1 VLSRFT
7 GVLCSLLTVLLGI
20 VPFFSWSQ
28 ANNNW
33 SASQVITIPSL
44 GFGLGN
50 FSGSSV
56 ALDNA
61 TLEPGEYISNPIFQK
76 SVWYTFTI
84 ATTRQVSISMAL
96 SGLDV
101 SSTSLGFY
109 VYRETAAIPLSSDLG
124 FFTDGAVGATST
136 NECLTA
142 GKYYLQICGSLPLSI
157 NVNPQVEI
165 SPTPSADVNDNIA
178 SPDNAGVIT
187 AGNQIVLDWPCL
199 SLQSDDEYFPAIG
212 ADYLNYSKSYWVTF
226 QTDSHIDLFS
236 YSVELFAGGN
246 YTDQVAVRIF
256 EAPLTLASFN
266 PANAI
271 YSNSRGFHYPGEYTN
286 IPCLLEANTT
296 YVMQIIGR
304 RDYSNT
310 SYVYLKHLGE
320 GETAEPVPTEAAWNA
335 GNNFGTVTSIPMP
348 GTPISLFDYFS
359 CSSQMSEALP
369 ACNNVIPA
377 AGYTG
382 INNVTYDLTNWF
394 TLNLTQESSLI
405 VTSGTSCQA
414 CPGVIYNHSMYLRVF
429 TQAPN
434 NNCNSFQVPADVF
447 YEGPFNGSGLCY
459 VTCLPPGEYTLQI
472 MGRSLLSGNPYEC
485 VSSQFGRRHDIT
497 VAFVEPAIFEY
508 GMAAAGDVDEI
519 NNGNPLQDNVLYT
532 ADQAELTCERTVLP
546 DEVVCWPTIDRAV
559 YRTLEIGDA
568 DNDAVLDSGMLIIR
582 NYNYQNF
589 PLDIASNSALY
600 EGDVDALVQSQGAYN
615 WPDVVTGLD
624 PLMDCGLF
632 NQRFYG
638 CYWWE
643 TYPRLFN
650 MHKYC
655 VTPGTYTLAQ
665 YGDSSDVGAVL
676 QPTFEFRKDV
686 TQFWNP
692 AAPDNMGDLLA
703 TGLTHLS
710 QPDTFSCLE
719 NPAMIDGIAP
729 CGRTKLLY
737 REFYLSQEAEII
749 ISEAPN
755 PLGDAFFTEGQPAP
769 ILFFSGQVSQ
779 VGIDGLSIV
788 MEVPEYCSSTFTR
801 WECESLPP
809 GWYTV
814 VSYGFGP
821 GYENNYEFHEQNL
834 HTGYHGCGADTNG
847 LYSMNYIS
855 QISIQLDTT
864 SSPGPFYYKPEIA
877 CVAPNTITYTN
888 VLTPDFPSP
897 FTEYVLCSEYF
908 EDSTYQSVVNDEI
921 FVCENDP
928 PLDKVAYYVFTTDDE
943 YFLRIRNLDVFRT
956 LLYEL
961 DVTTN
966 DSLQLPTAIPIVPCQ
981 VGFNDIEICSL
992 PAGTYS
998 LLVFA
1003 DTTQDCINATPI
1015 IDVSPVNYSRFD
1027 FADRAYDFDLVPS
1040 DGTFHDGR
1048 VGDVHP
1054 TNPNLSPSN
1063 DFFYCT
1069 TGAFPSDP
1077 AVSCIGTFTDSI
1089 YGVETEPVY
1098 FTDELLFE
1106 QEILRRNLWYTFV
1119 VQGNGTATVE
1129 VRNLSSDA
1137 YANTFH
1143 VYSTDLSGEIPWSTI
1158 TGSSPTLIDSTL
1170 TDSLVLKAQNVYWD
1184 NCGRAGAIDV
1194 NVQGDPCDSL
1204 TKRRFY
1210 IIVDRFHPRDY
1221 DYPYELF
1228 EALNGQIDVRIRWN
1242 RLPVAEY
1249 PGDECSDAVATQSTT
1264 TGVFPACTI
1273 IDCHTNVD
1281 PFWDLPENID
1291 CMEGPGG
1298 RSSTWYKFNYNGPDV
1313 VDVGFQP
1320 DLSGLAN
1327 YGLPGDIDYRVF
1339 YGNSC
1344 PTLIAGTEC
1353 AQSSY
1358 ISNTIACVDSTTG
1371 DFYVEVSYPENAT
1384 GTLCF
1389 NFSVALNTNPN
1400 CIPFNPAAVEAYFQF
1415 DQVCTLDTVYF
1426 TNYST
1431 IGLQMEYEWD
1441 FGHDNS
1447 TSNVYSPYHLFPSSG
1462 DYLVTLTATNA
1473 FAGTSD
1479 VYSEVIHVV
1488 DSTDLMQLIG
1498 DTTICYGDT
1507 LTLGRDLF
1515 QATYSWSTGA
1525 ITSTIDVFEPG
1536 LYSVD
1541 YTVIGCPFQDQTLLD
1556 VFQLIPPIPDSV
1568 AICENSTLEVD
1579 FAPLDSIAWVNSP
1592 SQILETGLVQF
1603 TILPDSIL
1611 NLPWIAYDQGC
1622 FVEGELEVVELYA
1635 FVPAIPSWDS
1645 LFCENFDSVSLP
1657 DFPNNTNGIF
1667 QYDGLDVSEL
1677 NGTDFNPGDF
1687 FMDYIYTDSIGC
1699 TDTLQVPFT
1708 VLDTLAI
1715 EWITP
1720 EAIACNDADTIM
1732 LYSMLEYTSGLFYVS
1747 YLPNQTAAFQSDYF
1761 VPLQALGD
1769 ESITNSY
1776 EVLYEVVFNTECLS
1790 RSFGGIVLQPDPL
1803 FDIDYG
1809 LQCEDAYLQLLNN
1822 SYVNG
1827 GSIASFVWQFET
1839 GEMQNISQPVFVDLH
1854 EPGYFTFDLEAT
1866 SSFGC
1871 DVVWSDSVFVHPSPE
1886 ASINYSSICQ
1896 FDPLIFTSNATVEQ
1910 GNLAQYA
1917 WYTEGQSMGT
1927 TPDVTWTFNNAG
1939 VFDVGVH
1946 VWSDAGCEGRDSL
1959 HVTIY
1964 PTPQLVLDA
1973 PSICAGDTI
1982 QAALTSSAP
1991 QDDVLLTTWF
2001 IEGVANGIDVDSI
2014 VVVPTSLNPV
2024 EIEVYQYSNAGCVG
2038 YASEVIDVFEL
2049 PTLDVLPTDLNY
2061 CIGDTV
2067 SIGCL
2072 PFAQAPQN
2080 VQNTQWNFSNGLSFN
2095 SPSTSFV
2102 ASSPGTFDAML
2113 NVTTNFGCSSSFA
2126 VDNYVIVHPD
2136 PIANFIL
2143 SDETPTYYE
2152 DEVDIINQSSSNVV
2166 EWNYV
2171 ISDGFV
2177 AEVPNFSHR
2186 FYESGNY
2193 SIRLAVKDV
2202 HGCADTAYKSLD
2214 FSPDLI
2220 VHIPNSFTPD
2230 ADGVNDVFIPVI
2242 DGDPLIYYRLI
2253 VFDRW
2258 GTIIFESFDSTE
2270 VWPGDVRENG
2280 YYAICDAYN
2289 YMLELKTVRG
2299 YEKTYTGALM
2309 LLR

>member
-1 VLSRFT
+1 MSLRFNWAIP
-7 GVLCSLLTVLLGI
+7 LVLLI
-20 VPFFSWSQ
+20 LLLSPSKLLLSQ

-33 SASQVITIPSL
+33 SAAQTITIPSA

-50 FSGSSV
+50 YSGTAV
-56 ALDNA
+56 PLDNA
-61 TLEPGEYISNPIFQK
+61 TLEPGEYIANPIFQK
-76 SVWYTFTI
+76 SVWFTFTI
-84 ATTRQVSISMAL
+84 ATTRQVSISIAL

-109 VYRETAAIPLSSDLG
+109 VYRETATIPLSSDLG

-142 GKYYLQICGSLPLSI
+142 GTYFIQLCGSLLLSI
-157 NVNPQVEI
+157 DVNPQLEI
-165 SPTPSADVNDNIA
+165 APTPAADANDNMAI
-178 SPDNAGVIT
+178 PDDAGVIT

-199 SLQSDDEYFPAIG
+199 SLQTDDEYFPGIG

-236 YSVELFAGGN
+236 YSVQLFAGGN
-246 YTDQVAVRIF
+246 YADQMAVRIF

-271 YSNSRGFHYPGEYTN
+271 YSNSRSFHQPGEYTH

-304 RDYSNT
+304 RDYSNI
-310 SYVYLKHLGE
+310 SNVYLKHLGE
-320 GETAEPVPTEAAWNA
+320 GETVEPVPTEAAWSA
-335 GNNFGTVTSIPMP
+335 GNDFGTVTSTPMP
-348 GTPISLFDYFS
+348 GTAISLFDYFS
-359 CSSQMSEALP
+359 CSSQMSETLP
-369 ACNNVIPA
+369 VCNNVIPA

-414 CPGVIYNHSMYLRVF
+414 CPGVTYNHSMYLRVF

-434 NNCNSFQVPADVF
+434 NNCNSFQLPADVF

-472 MGRSLLSGNPYEC
+472 MGRSLLNSDPYDC

-508 GMAAAGDVDEI
+508 GMSAAGDVDEI
-519 NNGNPLQDNVLYT
+519 NNGNSLQENVVYS
-532 ADQAELTCERTVLP
+532 ADLAELTCETTILP
-546 DEVVCWPTIDRAV
+546 DTIVCWPTTDRAV
-559 YRTLEIGDA
+559 YRTIEIGDA
-568 DNDAVLDSGMLIIR
+568 DNDALPDSGMLIVR

-589 PLDIASNSALY
+589 PLDISSNSVLY
-600 EGDVDALVQSQGAYN
+600 EGDIDALAQAQGVYN
-615 WPDVVTGLD
+615 WPDEVTGLD
-624 PLMDCGLF
+624 PQMGCNLF
-632 NQRFYG
+632 NDRFYN

-643 TYPRLFN
+643 PLPRLYN
-650 MHKYC
+650 LQKYC

-692 AAPDNMGDLLA
+692 AAPNNMGDLLA
-703 TGLTHLS
+703 TGLTHVS
-710 QPDTFSCLE
+710 EPDTFSCRE
-719 NPAMIDGIAP
+719 NPAVIDGIEP
-729 CGRTKLLY
+729 CGRTKLIY
-737 REFYLSQEAEII
+737 REFYLSQTAEITI
-749 ISEAPN
+749 TEISNDLDVSGVPF
-755 PLGDAFFTEGQPAP
+755 L
-769 ILFFSGQVSQ
+769 LFSGQVSQ
-779 VGIDGLSIV
+779 VGIDGLSIY
-788 MEVPEYCSSTFTR
+788 MDPPEFCSSLFQR
-801 WECESLPP
+801 IECESLPP
-809 GWYTV
+809 GWYTI
-814 VSYGFGP
+814 VSYGYGQ
-821 GYENNYEFHEQNL
+821 GYDNNYDFRESAYHA
-834 HTGYHGCGADTNG
+834 GYNGCGAQPTG
-847 LYSMNYIS
+847 LASMNYGSLIT
-855 QISIQLDTT
+855 IQLDTT
-864 SSPGPFYYKPEIA
+864 ASPGPYYYRPGLA
-877 CVAPNTITYTN
+877 CVSPTTITYTN

-897 FTEYVLCSEYF
+897 FTEYVLCNEYF
-908 EDSTYQSVVNDEI
+908 KDSTYQSVVNDEI
-921 FVCENDP
+921 FVCENEP
-928 PLDKVAYYVFTTDDE
+928 PLDKVAYYVFTTDDD
-943 YFLRIRNLDVFRT
+943 YFLRIRNIRGFRK

-966 DSLQLPTAIPIVPCQ
+966 DSLQLLTAQPVIPCS
-981 VGFNDIEICSL
+981 VGFNDFEVCSL

-1003 DTTQDCINATPI
+1003 DTLQDCINAMPI
-1015 IDVSPVNYSRFD
+1015 IDVSPVDYSRFD
-1027 FADRAYDFDLVPS
+1027 FAERAYDFDLVPS

-1077 AVSCIGTFTDSI
+1077 AMGCIGTYTDSI
-1089 YGVETEPVY
+1089 YGAVSEPVY
-1098 FTDELLFE
+1098 YTDEPLFE

-1129 VRNLSSDA
+1129 VRNLSADE

-1143 VYSTDLSGEIPWSTI
+1143 VYSTDVSGEVPWSTI

-1170 TDSLVLKAQNVYWD
+1170 TDGLILQAHNVYWG
-1184 NCGRAGAIDV
+1184 NCGRAGAIDF

-1210 IIVDRFHPRDY
+1210 IVVDRFHPRDFN
-1221 DYPYELF
+1221 PVPPELF

-1242 RLPVAEY
+1242 RLPVADY

-1264 TGVFPACTI
+1264 TGVFPVCTI

-1384 GTLCF
+1384 GSLCF

-1400 CIPFNPAAVEAYFQF
+1400 CIPFNPAAVEAYFQY

-1462 DYLVTLTATNA
+1462 DYLVTMTATNA

-1488 DSTDLMQLIG
+1488 DSTDLMQLVG
-1498 DTTICYGDT
+1498 DTTICFGDT

-1525 ITSTIDVFEPG
+1525 TTSTIDVFEPG
-1536 LYSVD
+1536 LYIVD

-1568 AICENSTLEVD
+1568 AICENSALEVD

-1592 SQILETGLVQF
+1592 SQILETGLVQY

-1635 FVPAIPSWDS
+1635 FVPVIPSWDS
-1645 LFCENFDSVSLP
+1645 LFCENFDGVSLP

-1699 TDTLQVPFT
+1699 TDTLQVPFL

-1720 EAIACNDADTIM
+1720 EVVTCNDADTIM
-1732 LYSMLEYTSGLFYVS
+1732 LYDMVADTTGLFFIS
-1747 YLPNQTAAFQSDYF
+1747 YLPNQQAALESDYF
-1761 VPLQALGD
+1761 IPIQALGD
-1769 ESITNSY
+1769 ETVPNTY

-1790 RSFGGIVLQPDPL
+1790 RSFGEVILQPDPIV
-1803 FDIDYG
+1803 DIDYG
-1809 LQCEDAYLQLLNN
+1809 LQCEDSYLHLENN
-1822 SYVNG
+1822 SFVNG
-1827 GSIASFVWQFET
+1827 GDVTSYVWQFET
-1839 GEMQNISQPVFVDLH
+1839 GEMQNIPQPAFVDLD
-1854 EPGYFTFDLEAT
+1854 EPGYFAFEIEAI
-1866 SSFGC
+1866 SNFGC
-1871 DVVWSDSVFVHPSPE
+1871 NVLVADSVFVHPTPD

-1896 FDPLIFTSNATVEQ
+1896 FDPLVFTSNASVSQ
-1910 GNLAQYA
+1910 GSLAQYA
-1917 WYTEGQSMGT
+1917 WYTNGLSMGN
-1927 TPDVTWTFNNAG
+1927 TPNVTWTFEDAG
-1939 VFDVGVH
+1939 MFDVGVH
-1946 VWSDAGCEGRDSL
+1946 VWSDAGCEGTDSL

-1964 PTPQLVLDA
+1964 PTPQLALDA

-1991 QDDVLLTTWF
+1991 EDDVLLTTWF

-2024 EIEVYQYSNAGCVG
+2024 EIEVYQYTNAGCVG

-2049 PTLDVLPTDLNY
+2049 PTLEVLPTDLNY

-2067 SIGCL
+2067 AIGCL

-2080 VQNTQWNFSNGLSFN
+2080 IQNTQWNFSNGLSFN

-2102 ASSPGTFDAML
+2102 ASSPGTFDAMV
-2113 NVTTNFGCSSSFA
+2113 NVTTNFGCSSTFA

-2202 HGCADTAYKSLD
+2202 HGCADTTYKSLD

-2242 DGDPLIYYRLI
+2242 DGDPLTYYRLI

-2258 GTIIFESFDSTE
+2258 GTIIFESLDRNE
-2270 VWPGDVRENG
+2270 VWQGDVRENG

-2289 YMLELKTVRG
+2289 YMLDLKTVRG
-2299 YEKTYTGALM
+2299 YEKTYMGAVL

>member
-1 VLSRFT
+1 V
-7 GVLCSLLTVLLGI
+7 
-20 VPFFSWSQ
+20 
-28 ANNNW
+28 A
-33 SASQVITIPSL
+33 
-44 GFGLGN
+44 
-50 FSGSSV
+50 V

-61 TLEPGEYISNPIFQK
+61 TLEPGEYIANPIFQK
-76 SVWYTFTI
+76 SVWFTFTI
-84 ATTRQVSISMAL
+84 ATTRQVAISMSL

-109 VYRETAAIPLSSDLG
+109 VYRETSAIPLSSDLG

-142 GKYYLQICGSLPLSI
+142 GKYYIQICGSLPLSI
-157 NVNPQVEI
+157 NVNPQLEI
-165 SPTPSADVNDNIA
+165 SPTPSADANDNIA
-178 SPDNAGVIT
+178 NPDNAGVIT

-199 SLQSDDEYFPAIG
+199 SLQTDDEYFPAIG

-236 YSVELFAGGN
+236 YSVELYAGGN
-246 YTDQVAVRIF
+246 YADQVVVRIF

-271 YSNSRGFHYPGEYTN
+271 YSNSRGFHFPGEYTHV
-286 IPCLLEANTT
+286 PCLLEANTT

-320 GETAEPVPTEAAWNA
+320 GETVEPVPTEAAWSA
-335 GNNFGTVTSIPMP
+335 SNNFGTVTSTPMP
-348 GTPISLFDYFS
+348 GTAISLFDYFS
-359 CSSQMSEALP
+359 CSSQMSETLP
-369 ACNNVIPA
+369 VCNNVIPP

-414 CPGVIYNHSMYLRVF
+414 CPGITYNHSMYLRVF

-434 NNCNSFQVPADVF
+434 NNCNSFQLPADVF

-472 MGRSLLSGNPYEC
+472 MGRSLLNSNPYDC

-497 VAFVEPAIFEY
+497 IAFVEPAIFEY
-508 GMAAAGDVDEI
+508 GMSAAGDVDEI
-519 NNGNPLQDNVLYT
+519 NNGNALQENVVYS
-532 ADQAELTCERTVLP
+532 ADLAELTCEKTVLP
-546 DEVVCWPTIDRAV
+546 DAIVCWPTTDRAV
-559 YRTLEIGDA
+559 YRTIDIGDA
-568 DNDAVLDSGMLIIR
+568 DNDAVPDSGMLVVR

-589 PLDIASNSALY
+589 PLDIASNSVLY
-600 EGDVDALVQSQGAYN
+600 EGDIDALAQAQGVYN
-615 WPDVVTGLD
+615 WPDEVTGLD
-624 PLMDCGLF
+624 PQMGCNLF
-632 NQRFYG
+632 NDRFYN

-643 TYPRLFN
+643 PLPRLYN
-650 MHKYC
+650 LQKYC

-703 TGLTHLS
+703 TGLTHVS
-710 QPDTFSCLE
+710 EPDTFSCRE
-719 NPAMIDGIAP
+719 NPATIDGIGP
-729 CGRTKLLY
+729 CNRTKLIY
-737 REFYLSQEAEII
+737 REFYLSQTAEITI
-749 ISEAPN
+749 TEISNDLDVGGVPF
-755 PLGDAFFTEGQPAP
+755 L
-769 ILFFSGQVSQ
+769 LFSGQVSQ
-779 VGIDGLSIV
+779 VGIGGLSIV
-788 MEVPEYCSSTFTR
+788 MTPLEYCSSLFQR
-801 WECESLPP
+801 IECESLPP
-809 GWYTV
+809 GWYTI
-814 VSYGFGP
+814 VSYGFGQ
-821 GYENNYEFHEQNL
+821 GYENNFDFRESA
-834 HTGYHGCGADTNG
+834 YHGGYNGCGGQPTG
-847 LYSMNYIS
+847 LASMNYGSLIT
-855 QISIQLDTT
+855 IQLDTT
-864 SSPGPFYYKPEIA
+864 ASPGPYYYRPGLA
-877 CVAPNTITYTN
+877 CVAPSTITYNN

-897 FTEYVLCSEYF
+897 FTEYVLCTEYF
-908 EDSTYQSVVNDEI
+908 KDSTYQSVVNDEI
-921 FVCENDP
+921 FVCENEP
-928 PLDKVAYYVFTTDDE
+928 PLDKVAYYVFTTDDD
-943 YFLRIRNLDVFRT
+943 YFLRIRNLGSYRK

-966 DSLQLPTAIPIVPCQ
+966 DSLQLLNAQPVVPCS
-981 VGFNDIEICSL
+981 VGFNDFEVCSL
-992 PAGTYS
+992 PPGTYS

-1003 DTTQDCINATPI
+1003 DTLQDCVNATPI

-1027 FADRAYDFDLVPS
+1027 FAERAYDFDLVPS

-1077 AVSCIGTFTDSI
+1077 AIGCIGTYTDSI
-1089 YGVETEPVY
+1089 YDAVTEPVY
-1098 FTDELLFE
+1098 YTDEPLFE

-1129 VRNLSSDA
+1129 VRNLSSDE

-1143 VYSTDLSGEIPWSTI
+1143 IYSTDLSGEVPWSTI
-1158 TGSSPTLIDSTL
+1158 TGSSPTLIDSTT
-1170 TDSLVLKAQNVYWD
+1170 TDGLILQAHNVYWG
-1184 NCGRAGAIDV
+1184 NCGRAGAIDF

-1204 TKRRFY
+1204 TKRRYY
-1210 IIVDRFHPRDY
+1210 IVVDRFHPRDFGS
-1221 DYPYELF
+1221 EQF

-1242 RLPVAEY
+1242 RWPVADY

-1344 PTLIAGTEC
+1344 PALIAGTEC

-1400 CIPFNPAAVEAYFQF
+1400 CIPFNPAAVEAFFQY

-1431 IGLQMEYEWD
+1431 VGLQMEYEWD
-1441 FGHDNS
+1441 FGHDNA
-1447 TSNVYSPYHLFPSSG
+1447 TSNVYSPFHIFPGTG

-1479 VYSEVIHVV
+1479 VYSEVVHVV
-1488 DSTDLMQLIG
+1488 DSTDLMLLVG

-1507 LTLGRDLF
+1507 LTLGRDLY

-1525 ITSTIDVFEPG
+1525 TSSTIDVFLPG

-1541 YTVIGCPFQDQTLLD
+1541 YTIIGCPFQDQALLD

-1568 AICENSTLEVD
+1568 AICENSTLELD
-1579 FAPLDSIAWVNSP
+1579 FAPLDSLFWLDSP
-1592 SQILETGLVQF
+1592 SQILETSLVQYTLF
-1603 TILPDSIL
+1603 ADSIQE
-1611 NLPWIAYDQGC
+1611 LPWIAYDQGC
-1622 FVEGELEVVELYA
+1622 FVEGVLEVVELYA

-1645 LFCENFDSVSLP
+1645 LFCENFNGVNLP
-1657 DFPNNTNGIF
+1657 VFSSNTNGIF
-1667 QYDGLDVSEL
+1667 QYELLNVDEL
-1677 NGTDFNPGDF
+1677 NGSDFSPGEYSL
-1687 FMDYIYTDSIGC
+1687 DYIYADSIGC
-1699 TDTLQVPFT
+1699 PDTLQVPFV

-1720 EAIACNDADTIM
+1720 QAIACNDSDTLM
-1732 LYSMLEYTSGLFYVS
+1732 LLDQVLDTTGVFYLS
-1747 YLPNQTAAFQSDYF
+1747 YLPNQAAVLESDFF
-1761 VPLQALGD
+1761 VPELAQGN
-1769 ESITNSY
+1769 ESIVNTYNLFY
-1776 EVLYEVVFNTECLS
+1776 EVLHNEECISHSQGEV
-1790 RSFGGIVLQPDPL
+1790 VLQPDPIISL
-1803 FDIDYG
+1803 EYG
-1809 LQCEDAYLQLLNN
+1809 LPCEEGYLQLDNN
-1822 SYVNG
+1822 SFVVG
-1827 GSIASFVWQFET
+1827 GDVVSYLWLFES
-1839 GEMQNISQPVFVDLH
+1839 GETQNTTEPMFVDLD
-1854 EPGYFTFDLEAT
+1854 EVGYYSFELEAT
-1866 SSFGC
+1866 SNYGC
-1871 DVVWSDSVFVHPSPE
+1871 NSTFSDSIWVNPIPN
-1886 ASINYSSICQ
+1886 ATINYSSICQ
-1896 FDPLIFTSNATVEQ
+1896 FDSLLFTSDATIAQ
-1910 GNLAQYA
+1910 GNIVDYS
-1917 WYTEGQSMGT
+1917 WYTNGQYMGD
-1927 TPDVTWTFNNAG
+1927 TPDVIWMFENAG
-1939 VFDVGVH
+1939 QYDVGVH
-1946 VWSDAGCEGRDSL
+1946 AWSDAGCEGTDSL

-1964 PTPQLVLDA
+1964 PTPQLTLDA
-1973 PSICAGDTI
+1973 PSICVGDTVNAFLI
-1982 QAALTSSAP
+1982 SNTAASEVILTAWFVDGAP
-1991 QDDVLLTTWF
+1991 
-2001 IEGVANGIDVDSI
+2001 NGINSDAI
-2014 VVVPTSLNPV
+2014 SLLPAGLSPI
-2024 EIEVYQYSNAGCVG
+2024 EIEVYQYSNAGCEG
-2038 YASEVIDVFEL
+2038 YASQIVDIYQL
-2049 PTLDVLPTDLNY
+2049 PTLEVLPSELDY
-2061 CIGDTV
+2061 CLGDTV
-2067 SIGCL
+2067 AIGCL
-2072 PFAQAPQN
+2072 PTAQLPQN
-2080 VQNTQWNFSNGLSFN
+2080 VQSTQWNFSNGLTFN
-2095 SPSTSFV
+2095 SASASFV
-2102 ASSPGTFDAML
+2102 AFGAGAFDAIVDV
-2113 NVTTNFGCSSSFA
+2113 VTDFGCMSSFE
-2126 VDNYVIVHPD
+2126 VENYIVIHPD
-2136 PIANFIL
+2136 PMADFVL
-2143 SDETPTYYE
+2143 SDDTPTYYE
-2152 DEVDIINQSSSNVV
+2152 DEVDIINNSSSNVV
-2166 EWNYV
+2166 EWNYA
-2171 ISDGFV
+2171 ISDGFF
-2177 AEVPNFSHR
+2177 ADVPSFSHR

-2193 SIRLAVKDV
+2193 TIRLAVKDLY
-2202 HGCADTAYKSLD
+2202 GCVDTAYKSLD

-2230 ADGVNDVFIPVI
+2230 GDGVNDVFIPVI
-2242 DGDPLIYYRLI
+2242 DGDPLTYYRLI

-2258 GTIIFESFDSTE
+2258 GTVIFESFDPKL
-2270 VWPGDVRENG
+2270 VWQGDVRDNG
-2280 YYAICDAYN
+2280 YYATSDAYN
-2289 YMLELKTVRG
+2289 YMLELNTVRG
-2299 YEKTYTGALM
+2299 YAKTYMGALL